1 MNKPKIGAREAVN
14 DIKSGMSDAELMK
27 KYGLTDKGLASL
39 FQKLLQAKLL
49 EESFVRKR
57 TAPIEADTATKFGP
71 PPAPIPE
78 STTPGPGE
86 PSELALAV
94 LEDIKEGRHDNEI
107 MRRHELTPGKLKQ
120 IRDSLAQS
128 RLLAAETLGP
138 QKGSG
143 SKLCPFCSQ
152 EIAESAPKCIHC
164 GSWLDSAA
172 PIDPIP
178 AGGPIRSSAD
188 VQSDEEPPEADKE
201 CPWEE
206 RQNYGTINA
215 YFQTATKCILTPT
228 SFFSKLPTHD
238 GYFNPILFVA
248 MTLPVAAVLT
258 YLWIA
263 LFKGMGLAGLVGL
276 LFVASI
282 LFVLGIIFIPIS
294 LAIWSGVLHLCLLI
308 VGGAREG
315 YQATFRVVSY
325 SSVTSI
331 FNVVP
336 VVGPLASLLWGLVL
350 TVIGLRETHKTSTGK
365 ALGALAIPVG
375 IVVVIALIGFAS
387 GISKLRAG
395 FSDGNIPNQVCN
407 ALETYIARV
416 DGAVG
421 LDAASVESEVS
432 GAGRDLIRDLE
443 LFKNQ
448 PRIALLQQKA
458 LIFGSA
464 VALQAKAGAQLGK
477 DIDVMR
483 DDLRKMCK

>member
-1 MNKPKIGAREAVN
+1 M
-14 DIKSGMSDAELMK
+14 
-27 KYGLTDKGLASL
+27 
-39 FQKLLQAKLL
+39 
-49 EESFVRKR
+49 
-57 TAPIEADTATKFGP
+57 
-71 PPAPIPE
+71 
-78 STTPGPGE
+78 
-86 PSELALAV
+86 ALAV

-107 MRRHELTPGKLKQ
+107 MRRHELTPGNLKQ
-120 IRDSLAQS
+120 IRDSLVQS
-128 RLLAAETLGP
+128 RLLAAERLSQ

-143 SKLCPFCSQ
+143 TRLCPFCSK

-172 PIDPIP
+172 PIEPTA

-188 VQSDEEPPEADKE
+188 VQSDEEPFETDKE

-206 RQNYGTINA
+206 RENYGTINA

-228 SFFSKLPTHD
+228 SFFSKLPTRD

-282 LFVLGIIFIPIS
+282 LFVLGIIFVPIS
-294 LAIWSGVLHLCLLI
+294 LAIWSGILHLCLLL

-331 FNVVP
+331 FNAVP

-350 TVIGLRETHKTSTGK
+350 TVIGLREIHKTTTGR
-365 ALGALAIPVG
+365 AVGALAIPLG
-375 IVVVIALIGFAS
+375 IVLVIVLIGVAS
-387 GISKLRAG
+387 GVSKLRSG
-395 FSDGNIPNQVCN
+395 FSDGNIPNQQHATPWRPTLPGWMGPWVSMLRRSN
-407 ALETYIARV
+407 PRWM
-416 DGAVG
+416 GQ
-421 LDAASVESEVS
+421 AATS
-432 GAGRDLIRDLE
+432 
-443 LFKNQ
+443 
-448 PRIALLQQKA
+448 
-458 LIFGSA
+458 
-464 VALQAKAGAQLGK
+464 
-477 DIDVMR
+477 
-483 DDLRKMCK
+483 